1 MSKIKLRENLMKLVF
16 QYITTK
22 NSECDL
28 DILELNNLTNEEK
41 ENLSNLFKNIV
52 NKYDEIINLIEKNL
66 INYKLERVC
75 KTDLAI
81 LVVAIYELKFLNED
95 VKIVV
100 NEAVEL
106 AKKYSQDNSY
116 KFVNGL
122 LAKVN
127 NAV

>member
-16 QYITTK
+16 QYGVTK
-22 NSECDL
+22 DKECNLEVLDL
-28 DILELNNLTNEEK
+28 ENLTEEEK
-41 ENLSNLFKNIV
+41 EELVKKFDDVVLNYDSIVAIISDNLV
-52 NKYDEIINLIEKNL
+52 NYRLDRI
-66 INYKLERVC
+66 C

-81 LVVAIYELKFLNED
+81 LVVAIYELKYLNEP

>member
-1 MSKIKLRENLMKLVF
+1 MSRIKLRENLMKLV
-16 QYITTK
+16 YDYSMAKTR
-22 NSECDL
+22 ECDFEVL
-28 DILELNNLTNEEK
+28 DLESLTEEEK
-41 ENLSNLFKNIV
+41 TELTDNFNKIIDNYDDIV
-52 NKYDEIINLIEKNL
+52 STIEKNL
-66 INYKLERVC
+66 INYKLDRIC

-81 LVVAIYELKFLNED
+81 LIVAIYELNYLKEPIK
-95 VKIVV
+95 VVV

-106 AKKYSQDNSY
+106 AKKYSLDNSY

>member
-1 MSKIKLRENLMKLVF
+1 MSRIKLRENLMKLV
-16 QYITTK
+16 YDYSMTK
-22 NSECDL
+22 TKECDYEVL
-28 DILELNNLTNEEK
+28 DLESLTEEEK
-41 ENLSNLFKNIV
+41 VELTENFNKIVDNYENIV
-52 NKYDEIINLIEKNL
+52 SIIEKNL

-81 LVVAIYELKFLNED
+81 LIVAIYELNYLKEP
-95 VKIVV
+95 VKVVV

-106 AKKYSQDNSY
+106 AKKYSLDNSY

>member
-28 DILELNNLTNEEK
+28 DILELYNLTNEEK
-41 ENLSNLFKNIV
+41 ENLLNLFKNIV

>member
-28 DILELNNLTNEEK
+28 DILELNNLTDEEK
-41 ENLSNLFKNIV
+41 ENLLNLFKSIV

>member
-16 QYITTK
+16 QYIATK

-28 DILELNNLTNEEK
+28 DILELNNLTDEEK
-41 ENLSNLFKNIV
+41 ENLLNLFKNIV

>member
-1 MSKIKLRENLMKLVF
+1 MNIPISRF
-16 QYITTK
+16 YI
-22 NSECDL
+22 
-28 DILELNNLTNEEK
+28 
-41 ENLSNLFKNIV
+41 F
-52 NKYDEIINLIEKNL
+52 IINIAFSLPTIINPLRHEKNL
-66 INYKLERVC
+66 INYKLDRIC

-81 LVVAIYELKFLNED
+81 LIVAIYELNYLKEPIK
-95 VKIVV
+95 VVV

-106 AKKYSQDNSY
+106 AKKYSLDNSY

>member
-1 MSKIKLRENLMKLVF
+1 MSRIKLRENLMKLVF

-28 DILELNNLTNEEK
+28 DILELNNLTDEEK
-41 ENLSNLFKNIV
+41 ENLLNLFKNIV

>member
-28 DILELNNLTNEEK
+28 DILELNNLTDEEK
-41 ENLSNLFKNIV
+41 ENLLNLFKNIV

>member
-41 ENLSNLFKNIV
+41 ENLLNLFKNIV

>member
-1 MSKIKLRENLMKLVF
+1 MSRIKLRENLMKLVYEF
-16 QYITTK
+16 NMTK
-22 NSECDL
+22 NSNIDTEVLDL
-28 DILELNNLTNEEK
+28 DELTEEEVGELTESFNKIVANFNDIVTLVDNNL
-41 ENLSNLFKNIV
+41 V
-52 NKYDEIINLIEKNL
+52 
-66 INYKLERVC
+66 NYKLERVC

-81 LVVAIYELKFLNED
+81 LIVAIYELKYLKEP

-106 AKKYSQDNSY
+106 AKKYSLDNSY

-127 NAV
+127 NAI

>member
-1 MSKIKLRENLMKLVF
+1 MSRIKLRENLMKLV
-16 QYITTK
+16 YDYSMTK
-22 NSECDL
+22 TRECDFEVL
-28 DILELNNLTNEEK
+28 DLESLTEEEK
-41 ENLSNLFKNIV
+41 TGLTDNFNKIV
-52 NKYDEIINLIEKNL
+52 DNYDDIVSTIEKNL
-66 INYKLERVC
+66 INYKLDRIC

-81 LVVAIYELKFLNED
+81 LIVAIYELNYLKEPIK
-95 VKIVV
+95 VVV

-106 AKKYSQDNSY
+106 AKKYSLDNSY

>member
-1 MSKIKLRENLMKLVF
+1 MSRIKLRENLMKLV
-16 QYITTK
+16 YDYSMTK
-22 NSECDL
+22 TRECDFEVL
-28 DILELNNLTNEEK
+28 DLESLTEEEK
-41 ENLSNLFKNIV
+41 TELTDNFNKIIDNYDDIV
-52 NKYDEIINLIEKNL
+52 STIEKNL
-66 INYKLERVC
+66 INYKLDRVC

-81 LVVAIYELKFLNED
+81 LIVAIYELNYLKEPIK
-95 VKIVV
+95 VVV

-106 AKKYSQDNSY
+106 AKKYSLDNSY

>member
-1 MSKIKLRENLMKLVF
+1 MSRIKLRENLMKLV
-16 QYITTK
+16 YDYSMTK
-22 NSECDL
+22 TRECDFEVL
-28 DILELNNLTNEEK
+28 DLESLTEEEK
-41 ENLSNLFKNIV
+41 TELTDNF
-52 NKYDEIINLIEKNL
+52 NKIIDNYDDIISTIEKNL
-66 INYKLERVC
+66 INYKLDRIC

-81 LVVAIYELKFLNED
+81 LIVAIYELNYLKEPIK
-95 VKIVV
+95 VVV

-106 AKKYSQDNSY
+106 AKKYSLDNSY